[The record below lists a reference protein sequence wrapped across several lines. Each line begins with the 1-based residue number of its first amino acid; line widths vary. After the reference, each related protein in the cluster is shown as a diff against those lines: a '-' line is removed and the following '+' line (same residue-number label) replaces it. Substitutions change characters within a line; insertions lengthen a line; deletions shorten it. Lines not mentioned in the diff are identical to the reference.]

1 MNQNIFFKLGK
12 LYYSLTIRAEEEDV
26 EISEDGQEL
35 LVQIAMETSL
45 RYAIQLITTSNIVAI
60 QRKSSLVEMKDIRR
74 VYSMFVDVK
83 RSIEYLNEQQDLY
96 MFSEANPNKIIEE

>member
-1 MNQNIFFKLGK
+1 M
-12 LYYSLTIRAEEEDV
+12 

-83 RSIEYLNEQQDLY
+83 RSIEYLNEQQELY

>member
-1 MNQNIFFKLGK
+1 M
-12 LYYSLTIRAEEEDV
+12 EV
-26 EISEDGQEL
+26 SEDGMEL

-60 QRKSSLVEMKDIRR
+60 QRKSSEVDVTDIRK

-83 RSIEYLNEQQDLY
+83 RSSDYLNERQEMY
-96 MFSEANPNKIIEE
+96 MFSEVGKDPNRIVEE

>member
-1 MNQNIFFKLGK
+1 VYWCLLNE
-12 LYYSLTIRAEEEDV
+12 RAEEEDV

-35 LVQIAMETSL
+35 LVQIAVETSL

-60 QRKSSLVEMKDIRR
+60 QRKSSQVEVQDIRR

-83 RSIEYLNEQQDLY
+83 RSIEYLNEQQELY
-96 MFSEANPNKIIEE
+96 LFSEANPNKIIEE

>member
-1 MNQNIFFKLGK
+1 
-12 LYYSLTIRAEEEDV
+12 
-26 EISEDGQEL
+26 
-35 LVQIAMETSL
+35 METSL

-83 RSIEYLNEQQDLY
+83 RSIEYLNEQQELY
-96 MFSEANPNKIIEE
+96 MFSEVNPNKIIEE

>member
-1 MNQNIFFKLGK
+1 VRKSVNP
-12 LYYSLTIRAEEEDV
+12 RAEEEDV
-26 EISEDGQEL
+26 EVSEDGQEL

-60 QRKSSLVEMKDIRR
+60 QRKSSQVEVQDIRR

-83 RSIEYLNEQQDLY
+83 RSIEYLNEQQELY
-96 MFSEANPNKIIEE
+96 LFSEVDPNKIVEE

>member
-1 MNQNIFFKLGK
+1 
-12 LYYSLTIRAEEEDV
+12 
-26 EISEDGQEL
+26 
-35 LVQIAMETSL
+35 METSL